1 MPNFITI
8 DTVTGVPPYNIY
20 LCDVNFN
27 NCVYVDTIDNSNI
40 PYNFQVPPIFE
51 NSQNYVIRI
60 QGVGGCGVDNYV
72 NTVYKACRY
81 SQWETFFWMTY
92 QGNPNAGPFY
102 PINSY
107 LSSFIVN
114 GNQLMSSYIDLNVTN
129 PVTPYLQNG
138 VYNYSTIVDWLNF
151 SVFPILGL
159 TGYRA
164 QMSFLPYDGGSLES
178 TDIPY
183 FYIIYPK
190 DDTFS
195 FDINIWSSTVLTYSN
210 TGVTPSSGTYSTY
223 TSECNI
229 TTIKNESTGPVV
241 LE

>member
-27 NCVYVDTIDNSNI
+27 NCIYIDTIDNSDV
-40 PYNFQVPPIFE
+40 PYNFQ
-51 NSQNYVIRI
+51 
-60 QGVGGCGVDNYV
+60 VGGCGVDNYV
-72 NTVYKACRY
+72 NTIYTACRY
-81 SQWETFFWMTY
+81 SQWETLFWMTY
-92 QGNPNAGPFY
+92 QGNPSAGPFY

-114 GNQLMSSYIDLNVTN
+114 GNELMSTYIDLNVTS
-129 PVTPYLQNG
+129 PVTPVLQNG

-151 SVFPILGL
+151 VVFTSLGL
-159 TGYRA
+159 TGYTA

-178 TDIPY
+178 SDIPY

-229 TTIKNESTGPVV
+229 TTIKNGPTGPVV